1 MDLKFSFDAWR
12 ILKSPNKSVS
22 EKKKKKENIIKF
34 NSILS

>member
-22 EKKKKKENIIKF
+22 EKKKKEKITKF